1 MLCAPSSDKIII
13 IKLHNIQLILL
24 NKMETLEVHK
34 ICLWPLPIKADAFCS
49 SQCRRCCW
57 LVLEDDFLSR
67 DNWHMIINSKD
78 SFLCGRSRN
87 FLKLPGQSLLYYYS
101 LMWKKIVTYIS
112 FSSTSMILQ
121 FFLNFLLQNSS
132 WALAP
137 YSKINYNF

>member
-1 MLCAPSSDKIII
+1 
-13 IKLHNIQLILL
+13 
-24 NKMETLEVHK
+24 MESLEQEVHK

-49 SQCRRCCW
+49 SQCRYCCW

-101 LMWKKIVTYIS
+101 LMWKKMWHIFHLALRVYNSFLIFFCKTRAGLSPLTRKSIRTFNIINLVTCPI
-112 FSSTSMILQ
+112 FFCIILY
-121 FFLNFLLQNSS
+121 F
-132 WALAP
+132 
-137 YSKINYNF
+137 

>member
-1 MLCAPSSDKIII
+1 MCAPSSDKIII

-24 NKMETLEVHK
+24 YKMETLEVHK

-49 SQCRRCCW
+49 SQCRRCW

-101 LMWKKIVTYIS
+101 LMWKKVRHIFHLALHQWFYNS
-112 FSSTSMILQ
+112 FLI
-121 FFLNFLLQNSS
+121 FFCKT
-132 WALAP
+132 WAGL
-137 YSKINYNF
+137 